1 MHCFPNHVH
10 LSIFTL
16 FAQIPI
22 GDYSRLITRENG
34 GKTAEN
40 EQKTSKKRAKH
51 PKDKLKNNGKGAF
64 VNL

>member
-16 FAQIPI
+16 FAYIPI

-40 EQKTSKKRAKH
+40 EQKTSKT
-51 PKDKLKNNGKGAF
+51 P
-64 VNL
+64 

>member
-1 MHCFPNHVH
+1 MYIYLYLHYSFR
-10 LSIFTL
+10 
-16 FAQIPI
+16 IPI

-34 GKTAEN
+34 GKTAE
-40 EQKTSKKRAKH
+40 KRAKH